1 MLLSSDSSASVVDIS
16 RSLRIGKGKLVVF
29 MIVLVLLLEVVIP
42 LPVVM
47 PVTLVPVV
55 SPLILIG

>member
-1 MLLSSDSSASVVDIS
+1 MLLSSESASVVVS

-29 MIVLVLLLEVVIP
+29 MIVLLLLLLEVIP
-42 LPVVM
+42 LLPMV
-47 PVTLVPVV
+47 LPVV

>member
-1 MLLSSDSSASVVDIS
+1 MLLSSESASVVVS

-29 MIVLVLLLEVVIP
+29 MIVLLLLLLEVIP
-42 LPVVM
+42 LPMV
-47 PVTLVPVV
+47 LPVV